1 MSLTRLGGSKRVLC
15 AWLFVSHLYFKMMLK
30 AAKIPMSGFNKHVEN
45 LQALSWLFRAYFVCP
60 EEILKTLGENAG
72 VAFVFLFVSLV

>member
-1 MSLTRLGGSKRVLC
+1 MSD
-15 AWLFVSHLYFKMMLK
+15 
-30 AAKIPMSGFNKHVEN
+30 FNKHVEN
-45 LQALSWLFRAYFVCP
+45 LQALSWLFRAYFLCL